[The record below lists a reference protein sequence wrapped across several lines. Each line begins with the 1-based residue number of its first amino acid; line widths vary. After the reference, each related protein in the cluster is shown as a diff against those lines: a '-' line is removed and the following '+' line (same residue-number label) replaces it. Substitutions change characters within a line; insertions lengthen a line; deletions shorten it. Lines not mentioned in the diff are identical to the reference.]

1 MADDGL
7 PFASFSII
15 CHLQSEIIR
24 GVFVS
29 DFQNLDY
36 YELLGVSRSA
46 SADEIKRAYRR
57 EIAKYHPD
65 RFVHATPDEQQ
76 YARLRSQRLNEAYA
90 ALNGQG
96 GARRAMR
103 QPGIAPEPVQPRDY
117 QAELYEQAKDHLQA
131 GRTLQAIAVLRQ
143 LQQINPFYRDSAALL
158 QQAESQVPHK
168 RQGGRRGWPMLFA
181 GAGLGVLVLAFVVW
195 NVAMRPPASQTGQ
208 EEPTGAPV
216 AVVATATPTSMPTAE
231 PTAVPTATPEPTS
244 TPTAEP
250 TATPEPTAEPTAT
263 PAPTQPPDAETGTP
277 LFGDEF
283 NGNGWVNLA
292 GNGWSVGFADGRY
305 RVTAVRGAGPIWSY
319 RGGMPLN
326 ATIGVDAQ
334 VVQGAGGLMLRF
346 VDDFNYLSFT
356 INPSQSSFRFEQ
368 LSGGVTSVLAGGQS
382 GAITADPG
390 ASNRIAVK
398 LLNNHYQLFANNQL
412 LAEGDLPPGPSSNSY
427 GLMAIG
433 GNTASN
439 VYFDNLVIRAAQ

>member
-1 MADDGL
+1 M
-7 PFASFSII
+7 
-15 CHLQSEIIR
+15 
-24 GVFVS
+24 S
-29 DFQNLDY
+29 DFQNLNY

-65 RFVHATPDEQQ
+65 RFVNAEPAQQQ
-76 YARLRSQRLNEAYA
+76 YARLRSQSINEAYA

-96 GARRAMR
+96 NGQRRIMR
-103 QPGIAPEPVQPRDY
+103 QPSIVSEPAAQPRDY
-117 QAELYEQAKDHLQA
+117 QAELYEQAKEHLHA

-158 QQAESQVPHK
+158 EQAESHMQPK
-168 RQGGRRGWPMLFA
+168 RGGGRRGLPVLLGGIA
-181 GAGLGVLVLAFVVW
+181 LGALVLAFLVW
-195 NVAMRPPASQTGQ
+195 NTTRTPIHQTGQ
-208 EEPTGAPV
+208 TEPTGVLV
-216 AVVATATPTSMPTAE
+216 AVVATAAPTSMPTAE
-231 PTAVPTATPEPTS
+231 PTAAPTATPEPTIA
-244 TPTAEP
+244 PTAAP
-250 TATPEPTAEPTAT
+250 TATPEPTAEPTA
-263 PAPTQPPDAETGTP
+263 APTVTPEPTRPPAVEAGTP

-283 NGNGWVNLA
+283 NGSGWVNLV
-292 GNGWSVGFADGRY
+292 GNGWSVGFVDGRY
-305 RVTAVRGAGPIWSY
+305 HVTAVAGAGPIWSY
-319 RGGMPLN
+319 RGGMPMN
-326 ATIGVDAQ
+326 AVIGVDTQ

-356 INPSQSSFRFEQ
+356 INPSQNTFRFEQ

-382 GAITADPG
+382 SAIAADPNV
-390 ASNRIAVK
+390 ANRIAVK
-398 LLNNHYQLFANNQL
+398 TLNNHYQLFANNQL
-412 LAEGDLPPGPSSNSY
+412 LAEGDLPPGPISNSY